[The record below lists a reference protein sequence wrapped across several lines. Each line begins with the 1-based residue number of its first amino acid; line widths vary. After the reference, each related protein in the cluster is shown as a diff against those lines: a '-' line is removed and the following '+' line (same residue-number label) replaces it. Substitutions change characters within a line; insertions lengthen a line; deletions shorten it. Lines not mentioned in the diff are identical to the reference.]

1 MMKIKLDENL
11 GKRGLE
17 LLTRAGHDVA
27 TVRGQALTGW
37 RDSELIGVCRDE
49 GRALVTLDLGFANPL
64 VFNPM
69 KHSGIAVLR
78 LPRTPTPTHLAHAIR
93 TLVGA
98 LADRSLDGKLWIIEL
113 GRIREYQPE
122 EAADGE

>member
-1 MMKIKLDENL
+1 MTIKLDENL
-11 GKRGLE
+11 GKRGVD

-27 TVRGQALTGW
+27 TVRAQALIGA
-37 RDSELIGVCRDE
+37 RDADLIEACRVE

-69 KHSGIAVLR
+69 SYSGIAVLR
-78 LPRTPTPTHLAHAIR
+78 PPRGPTPIQLQEAIR

-98 LADRSLDGKLWIIEL
+98 LADNPIEGKLWIVEL
-113 GRIREYQPE
+113 GRIREYQPAE
-122 EAADGE
+122 DDSA